1 MCSSDLASVVNALS
15 TRMEVEVKRNGN
27 IYKLAF
33 EKGEKVEDLHIVGE
47 SKKTGSKTVFWA
59 DESIFDETEYDYET
73 LEHRL
78 REMAFLNKGIR
89 ITLIDKR
96 SKPQKKE
103 EFCYEGGIKEFVA
116 FQNKTRE
123 AIHKDIVY
131 YELEKKDKK
140 TGQMMS
146 LEVAFQYT
154 DRYSEVIMSYA
165 NNINTTDGGYHL
177 VGFKTALTK
186 VFNDYAKKNK
196 ILKDNDPS
204 LTGEDVRE
212 GITAVVS
219 IKLTNPQFEGQ
230 TKAKLGNIETR
241 GFVESTTNEYLTAF
255 LQENPNQANLMI

>member
-1 MCSSDLASVVNALS
+1 MPVDIHPTQGKPAVEVIHTVLHAGGKFGGGSYKVSGGLHGVGASVVNALS

-131 YELEKKDKK
+131 YELEK
-140 TGQMMS
+140 
-146 LEVAFQYT
+146 
-154 DRYSEVIMSYA
+154 
-165 NNINTTDGGYHL
+165 
-177 VGFKTALTK
+177 
-186 VFNDYAKKNK
+186 
-196 ILKDNDPS
+196 
-204 LTGEDVRE
+204 
-212 GITAVVS
+212 
-219 IKLTNPQFEGQ
+219 
-230 TKAKLGNIETR
+230 
-241 GFVESTTNEYLTAF
+241 
-255 LQENPNQANLMI
+255 